1 MLPEA
6 SSQASC
12 PAQPCYTISQYI
24 KMDTSYFTTGSRFI
38 FLAGNHSLEQ
48 KLTLSDVSD
57 ITFEGDKDFLST
69 VIAKR
74 EAILGLPTF
83 LYNAPQSLAIFYLSN
98 CYNVKVLSS
107 TFQPGSISNRCSAV
121 LLSNTTLMEME
132 YCSFQDNKG
141 TSGAAIQSVNGSIL
155 LLNESYFI
163 GNLAEAYGGAVLL
176 KASHGIL
183 INYAFFNN
191 KASDGGA
198 VYANESL
205 CLTCSVIIRQLMVVL

>member
-1 MLPEA
+1 MRLPAHMHHSRAKSSIKVVHACAHRQELESLFSDMQLYLKFFLLFGLSATIISAKDLRYVLPEA

-57 ITFEGDKDFLST
+57 ITFEGDKDFPST

-83 LYNAPQSLAIFYLSN
+83 LYNATQSVAIFYLSN

-107 TFQPGSISNRCSAV
+107 TFQPSSISNRCSAV
-121 LLSNTTLMEME
+121 LLSNTTLEME
-132 YCSFQDNKG
+132 YCFFQDNKG
-141 TSGAAIQSVNGSIL
+141 TSGAAIQ
-155 LLNESYFI
+155 
-163 GNLAEAYGGAVLL
+163 
-176 KASHGIL
+176 
-183 INYAFFNN
+183 
-191 KASDGGA
+191 
-198 VYANESL
+198 
-205 CLTCSVIIRQLMVVL
+205 